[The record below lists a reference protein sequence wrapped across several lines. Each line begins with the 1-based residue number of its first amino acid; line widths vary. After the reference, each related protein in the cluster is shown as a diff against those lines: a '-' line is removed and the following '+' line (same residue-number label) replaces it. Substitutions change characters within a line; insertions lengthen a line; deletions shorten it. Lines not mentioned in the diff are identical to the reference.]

1 MRGTLKKERNKK
13 KTAIKS
19 VAVDFFN
26 GSTVGKIGKKM
37 PFFALGSKNYNIVK
51 FFLSFKIRL
60 K

>member
-1 MRGTLKKERNKK
+1 MRGTLTKERNKK

-26 GSTVGKIGKKM
+26 GSTVGKIGLA
-37 PFFALGSKNYNIVK
+37 FGSKNYNIVK